1 MSTLRNLIVEMV
13 EVHRVLGAM
22 ALEARINAALRPD
35 VPMS

>member
-22 ALEARINAALRPD
+22 AWKLGPMRPSA
-35 VPMS
+35 PMS